1 MLPVSLGCPYLQLF
15 VGWLMS
21 YLRYMCLFVYS
32 DVQHILCCVF
42 CFVCLRLVSRVT
54 NVASFSGLS
63 LSTVVCRLAHVLFT
77 LYVFVCV
84 QRCPTHIVL
93 CFLFCLSLPP
103 VICRRV

>member
-1 MLPVSLGCPYLQLF
+1 
-15 VGWLMS
+15 MS

-42 CFVCLRLVSRVT
+42 CFACLRLVSRVT

-63 LSTVVCRLAHVLFT
+63 LSTVVCRGTHVLFT
-77 LYVFVCV
+77 LNVFVCV

-93 CFLFCLSLPP
+93 CFLFCLSSSCVSCNQCCHFLWI
-103 VICRRV
+103 VLIYSCM

>member
-1 MLPVSLGCPYLQLF
+1 
-15 VGWLMS
+15 MS

-77 LYVFVCV
+77 LNVFVCV

-93 CFLFCLSLPP
+93 CFLLFVFTSSYLQEVFVHVLFILF
-103 VICRRV
+103 VFICTA